1 MKKIHLATL
10 FLLCIT
16 YGLSA
21 QKIGHVNS
29 VQLIDS
35 LEEAREA
42 SKALLQYE
50 ASLAKT
56 GDEMMQKYQEKVK
69 NYQTEMKAGNL
80 TLKQQNQLES
90 DIELEQNAITN
101 YRESMRTSLEK
112 KRQELV
118 QPILN
123 KINKTLKE
131 IGDAENYLFIF
142 DSSNGLLFFR
152 ESEDIS
158 SKLYERLQKPKP

>member
-1 MKKIHLATL
+1 
-10 FLLCIT
+10 
-16 YGLSA
+16 
-21 QKIGHVNS
+21 
-29 VQLIDS
+29 
-35 LEEAREA
+35 
-42 SKALLQYE
+42 
-50 ASLAKT
+50 
-56 GDEMMQKYQEKVK
+56 MMQKYQEKVK